1 MLVYVICYG
10 AAMLFAF
17 SAHFTLS
24 GMSLMFAALYLYLWE
39 YGKSGNPL
47 HLRGLFSLF
56 YVGGEGISCL
66 KLSNLQK
73 DWSLETWACFFVA
86 FAAFWNVYALAEKK
100 FGYGEEKKTVAG
112 FSQKFTEK
120 AAERY
125 GTRIFIALTGLTILS
140 LTAFLFEAFR
150 LGYVPFL
157 LRGVP
162 HAYSYFHISGVHYVT
177 VSCVLVPSMEVLL
190 WFYDRNMGN
199 AKKAVSL
206 IMTGIALLI
215 PVLCVS
221 RFQLIFA
228 VILAVLTFMIVSG
241 HRKIRYLFMAAAGLV
256 PLYVILTIARSH
268 DVTYLN
274 GIFEM
279 KNSRMPIFV
288 SQPYIYIANNY
299 DNFNCMV
306 EALPGH
312 SFGLKGLFPLWAL
325 SGLKFFF
332 PQLINF
338 PIYVDKTELTT
349 LTLFYDS
356 YYDFG
361 WIGVLLFSCILGAVA
376 YILVVK
382 LREMRNPLG
391 YLLYAQF
398 AAYLML
404 SFFTTWFSNTTTWF
418 YLILT
423 GIMALFYHLR
433 ASRW

>member
-1 MLVYVICYG
+1 MGIWEKRQ
-10 AAMLFAF
+10 
-17 SAHFTLS
+17 SASSPRIVF
-24 GMSLMFAALYLYLWE
+24 
-39 YGKSGNPL
+39 PV
-47 HLRGLFSLF
+47 

-100 FGYGEEKKTVAG
+100 FGYGKEKKTVAG

-120 AAERY
+120 ACREIRDKNFHCTYRADN
-125 GTRIFIALTGLTILS
+125 S
-140 LTAFLFEAFR
+140 VPDCLFVEAFR

-190 WFYDRNMGN
+190 WFYDREMGK
-199 AKKAVSL
+199 AKRIVSL

-279 KNSRMPIFV
+279 KNAATPIFIT
-288 SQPYIYIANNY
+288 QPYMYIANNY
-299 DNFNCMV
+299 DNFDCLV
-306 EALPGH
+306 RELPAH
-312 SFGLKGLFPLWAL
+312 SMGLKGMFPLWAL
-325 SGLKFFF
+325 SGLKFIK
-332 PQLINF
+332 PALVDW
-338 PIYVDKTELTT
+338 PIYVNKEELTT
-349 LTLFYDS
+349 VTLFYDA

-361 WIGVLLFSCILGAVA
+361 IAGVFLFSSVLGAA
-376 YILVVK
+376 AAWLSARTYPG
-382 LREMRNPLG
+382 RNPAW
-391 YLLYAQF
+391 YLFYSQGALYF
-398 AAYLML
+398 ML
-404 SFFTTWFSNTTTWF
+404 SFFTTWYSNPTTWF
-418 YLILT
+418 YFVVT
-423 GIMALFYHLR
+423 GAFGIFLEIKHNRRRRQL
-433 ASRW
+433 

>member
-100 FGYGEEKKTVAG
+100 FGYEKEKKTIDG
-112 FSQKFTEK
+112 FSLKFTGETP
-120 AAERY
+120 ERY

-190 WFYDRNMGN
+190 WFYDREMGK
-199 AKKAVSL
+199 AKRIVSL

-241 HRKIRYLFMAAAGLV
+241 YRKIRYLFMAAAGLV

-299 DNFNCMV
+299 ENFDCLV
-306 EALPGH
+306 KALPAHTWGIRM
-312 SFGLKGLFPLWAL
+312 LFPVWAL
-325 SGLKFFF
+325 TGLKFLY
-332 PQLINF
+332 PYLVSF

-349 LTLFYDS
+349 VTLIYDA

-361 WIGVLLFSCILGAVA
+361 IIGVLVFACILGAVCFF
-376 YILVVK
+376 LVEK
-382 LREMRNPLG
+382 LREMKNPMG
-391 YLLYAQF
+391 YLFYGQMAI
-398 AAYLML
+398 YMML
-404 SFFTTWFSNTTTWF
+404 SFFTTWFSNPTTWF
-418 YLILT
+418 YFLVTAVLT
-423 GIMALFYHLR
+423 FYCSV
-433 ASRW
+433 SRR

>member
-86 FAAFWNVYALAEKK
+86 FAAFWNVYELAEKR
-100 FGYGEEKKTVAG
+100 
-112 FSQKFTEK
+112 FSRK
-120 AAERY
+120 
-125 GTRIFIALTGLTILS
+125 
-140 LTAFLFEAFR
+140 TAFLFEAFR

-206 IMTGIALLI
+206 IMTGIAILI

-279 KNSRMPIFV
+279 KNAATPIFIT
-288 SQPYIYIANNY
+288 QPYMYIANNY
-299 DNFNCMV
+299 DNFDCLV
-306 EALPGH
+306 REIPAH
-312 SFGLKGLFPLWAL
+312 SMGLKGMFPLWAL
-325 SGLKFFF
+325 SGLKFIK
-332 PQLINF
+332 PALVDW
-338 PIYVDKTELTT
+338 PIYVNKEELTT
-349 LTLFYDS
+349 VTLFYDA

-361 WIGVLLFSCILGAVA
+361 IAGVFLFSSVLGAA
-376 YILVVK
+376 AAWLSARTYPG
-382 LREMRNPLG
+382 RNPAW
-391 YLLYAQF
+391 YLFYSQGALYF
-398 AAYLML
+398 ML
-404 SFFTTWFSNTTTWF
+404 SFFTTWYSNPTTWF
-418 YLILT
+418 YFVVT
-423 GIMALFYHLR
+423 GAFGIFLEIKHNRRRRQL
-433 ASRW
+433 